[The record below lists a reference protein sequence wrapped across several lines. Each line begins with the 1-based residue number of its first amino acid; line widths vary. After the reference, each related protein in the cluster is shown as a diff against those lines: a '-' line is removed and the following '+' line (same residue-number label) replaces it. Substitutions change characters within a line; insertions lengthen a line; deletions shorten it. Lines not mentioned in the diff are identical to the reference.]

1 MISICMST
9 SIYLEEMMTKAATI
23 IPITL
28 PTPFDVG
35 PVNCCLLKGDAITL
49 IDSGPRTVESR
60 EVLLSSLKENGLSFK
75 DLDQYICTHYHPDH
89 AGLSKEIQLAGVD
102 VLMLKEA
109 VPYVSGDSDFLEWT
123 DSFYTKLYSS
133 FGVPDTLGRLEL
145 LKLRKYRTFTAP
157 FTPDLTP
164 MPGGNVSGH
173 EGFIFLKTPGHAPDH
188 LSLYNE
194 EQGIFI
200 GGDVLLPHISSN
212 ALLEP
217 PVLQKSER
225 PKTLLQYR
233 ETLQNLLTLNLQ
245 TVYPGHGEPF
255 ENAHELIHRRLN
267 DQNERAKAIEK
278 LLSDEPLTVFELCV
292 RLFPKLYEKQ
302 LGLVVSEVSGHLD
315 LLQAEGRITK
325 VEEEGLIYFRLT
337 GVVR

>member
-9 SIYLEEMMTKAATI
+9 SNYLEEIMTKAATI

-35 PVNCCLLKGDAITL
+35 PVNCCLLIGDAVTL
-49 IDSGPRTVESR
+49 IDSGPRTDEAR
-60 EVLLSSLKENGLSFK
+60 EVLLSSLKENRLSFK

-89 AGLSKEIQLAGVD
+89 AGLSKEIQQAGVD
-102 VLMLKEA
+102 TLMLKEA
-109 VPYVSGDSDFLEWT
+109 VPYVSGDNDFLKWA
-123 DSFYTKLYSS
+123 DSFYIDLYRS
-133 FGVPDTLGRLEL
+133 FGVPDSLGRLEL
-145 LKLRKYRTFTAP
+145 LKLKKYREFITP
-157 FTPDLTP
+157 FMPDLTP
-164 MPGGNVSGH
+164 LPGESVPGH
-173 EGFIFLKTPGHAPDH
+173 EGFVFLKTPGHAPDH

-194 EQGIFI
+194 VQGVFI

-217 PVLQKSER
+217 PALHEKDR

-255 ENAHELIHRRLN
+255 ENAHELIRKRLH

-278 LLSDEPLTVFELCV
+278 LLNDEPLTVFELCV

-315 LLQAEGRITK
+315 LLQEEGRIIK
-325 VEEEGLIYFRLT
+325 AEEEGLFYFRQT
-337 GVVR
+337 GAVR